1 MSYHVFGITAA
12 ASKIFKVKYKKV
24 FLQTW
29 FKKLNNDNIDF
40 KYKLR
45 SDQPTILKP
54 DSEP

>member
-12 ASKIFKVKYKKV
+12 ASKICKVKYKKV